1 LWVWGRFEGGFFTVP
16 RHTTRPT
23 PEPTIRSYRVEMP
36 PKDDVFKL
44 MMRNT
49 AKMPRNPAEDALY
62 RLTHA
67 GDLFKEQVLA
77 RLDLTDRGMLRLAN
91 RDLRHAVDRSGLR
104 WAFMVPVFVES
115 IERFEWALKH
125 KILESSYTPFRINNA
140 IIEGGNLDVL
150 KRAELAIRVYSPGY
164 IFSNTE
170 ILIAA
175 TFGKTQIFEWFMDQP
190 ALHHDH
196 FWPEPLRYAALRG
209 HLDILKVFKARADK
223 YPDDDVWHPK
233 WDRVREATF
242 CMGNVEIFECVLA
255 HGTFEK
261 DTRTFVQEYPII
273 ELLSINGHLE
283 MLQWLMARL
292 EVENFPH
299 IINHTKNNCMNTKR
313 AAEYGYFEMLKWM
326 VENGFK
332 FPGDAITAAAKAGQ
346 LECIVYLRER
356 GCNITPT
363 VSKVTVNRAHIHVL
377 RWAIENGGKWD
388 PQWTLDQLE
397 QIDHPYRTEVGFWH
411 SRYITKGTVHENFGE
426 DLQWVIQR
434 AHQKINDVK
443 LAAEEKQRRKD
454 EKERRE
460 AKKRKAA

>member
-1 LWVWGRFEGGFFTVP
+1 
-16 RHTTRPT
+16 
-23 PEPTIRSYRVEMP
+23 MP
-36 PKDDVFKL
+36 PKDDIFKL

-49 AKMPRNPAEDALY
+49 SKMPRNPAEDALY

-104 WAFMVPVFVES
+104 WTFMMPVFFES

-125 KILESSYTPFRINNA
+125 KILEESSYTPFRINIA

-164 IFSNTE
+164 IFTSTE

-175 TFGKTQIFEWFMDQP
+175 KFGQTQIFEWLMDQP

-196 FWPEPLRYAALRG
+196 FWLGPLELAAKGG
-209 HLDILKVFKARADK
+209 HLDILKVFKVRADK
-223 YPDDDVWHPK
+223 YPDDEVWHPK
-233 WDRVREATF
+233 WDRIREATF

-255 HGTFEK
+255 HGTFEQ
-261 DTRTFVQEYPII
+261 DMRTFLQEYPII
-273 ELLSINGHLE
+273 ETVSFNGHLE
-283 MLQWLMARL
+283 MLQWLVARL
-292 EVENFPH
+292 EVEDLPH
-299 IINHTKNNCMNTKR
+299 IINHSKNNCMNTKR
-313 AAEYGYFEMLKWM
+313 AAEYGHLELLKWM
-326 VENGFK
+326 GESGFK
-332 FPGDAITAAAKAGQ
+332 FPGDAISAAAKEGQ
-346 LECIVYLRER
+346 LECIRYLRER

-363 VSKVTVNRAHIHVL
+363 VSKVSVNRAHIHVL
-377 RWAIENGGKWD
+377 RWAIENGCKWV

-397 QIDHPYRTEVGFWH
+397 QIDTPHGTQVGMWH
-411 SRYITKGTVHENFGE
+411 AYYIKNGTVRENFGA

-434 AHQKINDVK
+434 AHQKITDDK